1 MSKPKFIKEIEKF
14 ELKERAK
21 CWRWYIRVYWELDHK
36 PMVELE
42 SLETVVKELHKLEEE
57 NKKLKEY
64 NWELIENHKKDIAIL
79 CEENKKLKE
88 EVDELDRIN
97 HNLNAKL
104 SDLYDVKQILRDIVI
119 NINRLDKLKEI
130 VFKYDA
136 RPGD

>member
-1 MSKPKFIKEIEKF
+1 MIYTEEEMQELRNENKKLKWL
-14 ELKERAK
+14 LKEHVTT
-21 CWRWYIRVYWELDHK
+21 YDVHFDELI
-36 PMVELE
+36 
-42 SLETVVKELHKLEEE
+42 EE

-64 NWELIENHKKDIAIL
+64 NWELIEKHKKDISIL

-88 EVDELDRIN
+88 EIDELDRVN

-130 VFKYDA
+130 VFKYDTK
-136 RPGD
+136 PED